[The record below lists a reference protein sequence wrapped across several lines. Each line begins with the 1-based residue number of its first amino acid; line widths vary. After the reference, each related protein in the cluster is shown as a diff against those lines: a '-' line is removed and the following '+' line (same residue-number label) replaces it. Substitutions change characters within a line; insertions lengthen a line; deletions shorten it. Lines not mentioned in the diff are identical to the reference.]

1 MTTTTPLGRP
11 LSRGDVVLVL
21 FPHADLRSAKPRPAV
36 IVQADHLD
44 TGLPQ
49 AVVAMITGRMFRAG
63 HPSRVA
69 VLKDSAVGRDS
80 GLLSN
85 SVVMTDNLATISEA
99 AIERVIGH
107 LAMDAIDVALRATL
121 ALG

>member
-1 MTTTTPLGRP
+1 MLME
-11 LSRGDVVLVL
+11 VVLTLVVV
-21 FPHADLRSAKPRPAV
+21 AV
-36 IVQADHLD
+36 VVEVQLGHTVGLAIMAASHL
-44 TGLPQ
+44 GLPQ

-80 GLLSN
+80 GLLSS

-99 AIERVIGH
+99 AIDRVIGH

>member
-21 FPHADLRSAKPRPAV
+21 FPHVDLRSAKPRPAI

-49 AVVAMITGRMFRAG
+49 VVVAMITSRMFRAG
-63 HPSRVA
+63 HPSRV
-69 VLKDSAVGRDS
+69 VVMKDSAVGLDS
-80 GLLSN
+80 GLLSS

-99 AIERVIGH
+99 AIDRVIGR